1 MTTQQKLTRIFVLTS
16 LLIDELDGDVTKTP
30 TKQTK
35 EIQDKARELQSILE
49 PVLERFYQSEDVRR
63 STAFKNIESKI
74 NYILN
79 KEVK

>member
-1 MTTQQKLTRIFVLTS
+1 MNTQQKLTRIFVLTS
-16 LLIDELDGDVTKTP
+16 LLIDEIDEPTRTP

-63 STAFKNIESKI
+63 STAFKTIESKI

>member
-16 LLIDELDGDVTKTP
+16 LLIDEIDDPTRTP

-35 EIQDKARELQSILE
+35 QIQDKARELQSILE

-63 STAFKNIESKI
+63 SIAFKNIEAKI

>member
-16 LLIDELDGDVTKTP
+16 LLIDEIDEPTRTP

-35 EIQDKARELQSILE
+35 EIQDKARELQIILE

-63 STAFKNIESKI
+63 STAFKTIESKI

>member
-16 LLIDELDGDVTKTP
+16 LLIDEIDESTRTP

-35 EIQDKARELQSILE
+35 EIQDKARELQIILE

-63 STAFKNIESKI
+63 STAFKTIESKI

>member
-16 LLIDELDGDVTKTP
+16 LLIDEIDEPTRTP

-63 STAFKNIESKI
+63 STSFKTIESKI
-74 NYILN
+74 YYILN

>member
-16 LLIDELDGDVTKTP
+16 LLIDEIDEPTRTP

-63 STAFKNIESKI
+63 STAFKTIESKI

>member
-16 LLIDELDGDVTKTP
+16 LLIDEIDDPTRTP

-35 EIQDKARELQSILE
+35 QIQDKAKELQGILE
-49 PVLERFYQSEDVRR
+49 PVLERFYQSDDVRR
-63 STAFKNIESKI
+63 STAFKTIESKI

>member
-16 LLIDELDGDVTKTP
+16 LLIDEIDEPTRTP

-35 EIQDKARELQSILE
+35 QIQDKAKELQSILE

-63 STAFKNIESKI
+63 STAFKTIESKI